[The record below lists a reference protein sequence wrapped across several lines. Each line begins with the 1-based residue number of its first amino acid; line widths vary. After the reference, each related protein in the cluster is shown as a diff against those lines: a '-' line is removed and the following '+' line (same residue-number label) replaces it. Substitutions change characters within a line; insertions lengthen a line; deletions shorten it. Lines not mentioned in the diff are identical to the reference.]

1 LSANVNALTGNKVD
15 VQLQNRGADAATVT
29 RVVIDWPINNEELK
43 EILMGGSV
51 IWSGTENSPPTT
63 ITQWS
68 GGDAARQVGA
78 SSTEVLRFTFKRSA
92 DPTGY
97 AISVT
102 FDNGCS
108 ATARR

>member
-1 LSANVNALTGNKVD
+1 MNALTGNKVD
-15 VQLQNRGADAATVT
+15 VQLQNRGDTLVTVT
-29 RVVIDWPINNEELK
+29 RVVIDWPVNNEELK
-43 EILMGGSV
+43 EVEMGGST

-63 ITQWS
+63 LTQWS
-68 GGDAARQVGA
+68 GSDAARQVSA

-108 ATARR
+108 VTARR